1 MGVQVMIEVPE
12 KLYDQVEEIAQSTRR
27 AVGEVLQ
34 ELVIR
39 SFPPI
44 YDGGAEFDAMDQ
56 EVAAFETMHEE
67 LWKKYPNQFV
77 AVYQGQVIDFDEDE
91 WNLLARIDEKYPD
104 EVVLIRQVQSEL
116 PGDIIFRSPRF
127 VFDL

>member
-1 MGVQVMIEVPE
+1 MSVQVMIEVPE

-34 ELVIR
+34 ELVIC

-56 EVAAFETMHEE
+56 EVAAFEAMHEE
-67 LWKKYPNQFV
+67 LWKKYPAQFV

-104 EVVLIRQVQSEL
+104 EVVLIDRVEATLKSE
-116 PGDIIFRSPRF
+116 IVFHSPRF
-127 VFDL
+127 VFVS